1 MDISGISNAI
11 GTVLQVLVATCGA
24 FLLAFWLAIVI
35 WTWRDIRSRSR
46 DIFAAILAIVLVAVF
61 PVIGLLL
68 YILLRP
74 KETLAEAY
82 DRALEE
88 EALLRSMEEQLV
100 CPNCQRA
107 VDKHWRFCAYC
118 HTPIKKDCAHCGE
131 LLELGW
137 SMCPYCGNDAN
148 VPAVQVQVARPRR
161 RRASQRRPLWRNCPW
176 PTCRPATERTKYQKL
191 KQPPTHI
198 EGCFSVPCDRVLW
211 WAAGSRRR
219 EAEIL
224 ESAR

>member
-1 MDISGISNAI
+1 MVDISGLSNAL

-24 FLLAFWLAIVI
+24 FLLAFWLAMVI
-35 WTWRDIRSRSR
+35 WTWRDIRARSR
-46 DIFAAILAIVLVAVF
+46 DIFAAVLAVVLVAIF

-100 CPNCQRA
+100 CPGCQRA
-107 VDKHWRFCAYC
+107 VDKRWRFCAYC
-118 HTPIKKDCAHCGE
+118 HTALKKDCAHCGE

-137 SMCPYCGNDAN
+137 SLCPYCGNDAD
-148 VPAVQVQVARPRR
+148 VPVVRATTARIPAPTPVAELPVVDL
-161 RRASQRRPLWRNCPW
+161 PGGN
-176 PTCRPATERTKYQKL
+176 
-191 KQPPTHI
+191 
-198 EGCFSVPCDRVLW
+198 
-211 WAAGSRRR
+211 
-219 EAEIL
+219 
-224 ESAR
+224 

>member
-148 VPAVQVQVARPRR
+148 VPAVQVQSSAPPPAPAPRITAPTTVAELPV
-161 RRASQRRPLWRNCPW
+161 ADL
-176 PTCRPATERTKYQKL
+176 
-191 KQPPTHI
+191 PP
-198 EGCFSVPCDRVLW
+198 SD
-211 WAAGSRRR
+211 
-219 EAEIL
+219 
-224 ESAR
+224 

>member
-1 MDISGISNAI
+1 MDISGISNAL
-11 GTVLQVLVATCGA
+11 GTVLQVLVALCGA
-24 FLLAFWLAIVI
+24 FVVAFWLAMII

-46 DIFAAILAIVLVAVF
+46 DIFAAVLATLLVAIF

-107 VDKHWRFCAYC
+107 VEKDWRFCAYC
-118 HTPIKKDCAHCGE
+118 HTQIRKDCSHCGE

-137 SMCPYCGNDAN
+137 SICPYCGSDADA
-148 VPAVQVQVARPRR
+148 PALRVHAEPPPPLQVTDF
-161 RRASQRRPLWRNCPW
+161 S
-176 PTCRPATERTKYQKL
+176 RPAEVAEL
-191 KQPPTHI
+191 PPADLPS
-198 EGCFSVPCDRVLW
+198 GD
-211 WAAGSRRR
+211 
-219 EAEIL
+219 
-224 ESAR
+224 

>member
-148 VPAVQVQVARPRR
+148 VPAVQMATSAPPPAPRITAPTTVAELPVADLP
-161 RRASQRRPLWRNCPW
+161 AS
-176 PTCRPATERTKYQKL
+176 
-191 KQPPTHI
+191 
-198 EGCFSVPCDRVLW
+198 D
-211 WAAGSRRR
+211 
-219 EAEIL
+219 
-224 ESAR
+224 